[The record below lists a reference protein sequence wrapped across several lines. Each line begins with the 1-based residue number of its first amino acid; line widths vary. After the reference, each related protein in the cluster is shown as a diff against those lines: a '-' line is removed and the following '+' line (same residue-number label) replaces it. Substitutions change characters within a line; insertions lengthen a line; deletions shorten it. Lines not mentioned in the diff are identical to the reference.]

1 MICTPLIIGIFLLG
15 TLIPAQLCATDYPT
29 HVADSLLH
37 VTGARGWLPCNDG
50 SLVGA
55 YINCGNVTGR
65 VPVYDYCSQPGVS
78 RSWDGGVTWRFEN
91 VDAPDFSDSKMV
103 RLRGG
108 ALLSPHNRWFGRFIL
123 STDGGRSWNPTFDST
138 LSDTAFWGN
147 NSLQLFRDHRGILFW
162 IGNGFLYYS
171 LDNGTSRAAMLGAYT
186 DEEYHVLP
194 PNGLIVTTSLEVG
207 ADPTEISMS
216 FNHGKSWVA
225 TKQAY
230 RKWDSELDITGFA
243 IVRDT
248 VYAKVLLYDKFPTR
262 VRFYTEHWSS
272 SEMAWQSGPYRGL
285 CWGYRD
291 ALVDSAD
298 SWYGWTPHGFY
309 RTKAGDS
316 TCVRIVWVPYDS
328 TKPYKRADTLLP
340 VMKATVEGMFYDL
353 DGNVHPNGS
362 DIVVSTNDSRPISR
376 IDRLYYCNG
385 IEYVIGGRNLDAL
398 WLEPSRSQNAIL
410 TYTITPNKR
419 LATIEV
425 NAIDTALPMYF
436 SLLVEDSQLGQQR
449 FVDSLIPN
457 GVIPK
462 LKVLI
467 SNDDGTA
474 YRILCDYPDGP
485 YVWYKDG
492 IPWQIPGYYIGT
504 VYSDSVIK
512 WPMPGRYKVK
522 GRNNNGCDVF
532 SEEVSIGITDVA
544 ADDKEAGNHIQV
556 VVTDNEIRIRNSD
569 DAPETISVAVFD
581 LLGNALNVDVVKA
594 GNEFVIQTDTLK
606 GIVALVLS
614 DSFGNQA
621 RRIVLVQ

>member
-1 MICTPLIIGIFLLG
+1 MNYTPLIIGIFLLNALMP
-15 TLIPAQLCATDYPT
+15 TQLYATHYPT

-55 YINCGNVTGR
+55 YINCGNLN
-65 VPVYDYCSQPGVS
+65 PILFYPDYCSQPVVS
-78 RSWDGGVTWRFEN
+78 RSWDGGVTWIIERS
-91 VDAPDFSDSKMV
+91 DAPDYSYSKMV
-103 RLRGG
+103 RLRRGL
-108 ALLSPHNRWFGRFIL
+108 LLSPHNRWFGRFNL
-123 STDGGRSWNPTFDST
+123 STDGGRSWNPAFDST
-138 LSDTAFWGN
+138 FSDTAFYGEH
-147 NSLQLFRDHRGILFW
+147 SGQLFRDHRGILYW
-162 IGNGFLYYS
+162 IGRGFLYYS
-171 LDNGTSRAAMLGAYT
+171 LDNGASRSALTGQSLWDWEVY
-186 DEEYHVLP
+186 YVLP
-194 PNGLIVTTSLEVG
+194 PNGLMVLRMLQTGS
-207 ADPTEISMS
+207 ASSEIIMS
-216 FNHGKSWVA
+216 FNHGRTFVTTATESGTMDINGFEVA
-225 TKQAY
+225 NDTPTISTAY
-230 RKWDSELDITGFA
+230 FAGFPLPRFVGYSTEYWNEQQRKWEEG
-243 IVRDT
+243 R
-248 VYAKVLLYDKFPTR
+248 
-262 VRFYTEHWSS
+262 
-272 SEMAWQSGPYRGL
+272 YRGE
-285 CWGYRD
+285 CWYLGAMLDSND
-291 ALVDSAD
+291 A
-298 SWYGWTPHGFY
+298 WYGWSPYGFY

-316 TCVRIVWVPYDS
+316 ACVRIVWATYDS
-328 TKPYKRADTLLP
+328 TKPKKRADTLLP

-569 DAPETISVAVFD
+569 GATETISVAVFD
-581 LLGNALNVDVVKA
+581 LLGNALNVDVFKA

-606 GIVALVLS
+606 GIVAVVLT
-614 DSFGNQA
+614 DSRGNQA